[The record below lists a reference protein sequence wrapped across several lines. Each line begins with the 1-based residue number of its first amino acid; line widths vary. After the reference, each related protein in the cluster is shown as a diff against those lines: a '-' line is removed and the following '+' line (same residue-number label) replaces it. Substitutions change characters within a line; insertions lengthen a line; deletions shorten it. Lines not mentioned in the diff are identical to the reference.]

1 MKDEHLLALRKFASG
16 LQMRQTLDET
26 LKTLAYYTVQSTRAQ
41 GSVVSLV
48 DPELGIQNVGTHE
61 IPIEFADHARRLFL
75 TLVDSPV
82 HKAIRES
89 LCVRVSVEQMPRE
102 FYGTPIPEYMK
113 SRGWNKGLVA
123 PLLRSESRAIGL
135 IHAFFP
141 IEVEPDD
148 SEREFHETLASLAAV
163 AVENALLVERLEK
176 QVVVEERIRLGR
188 ELHDSVSQTLFS
200 IGLGTQAALE
210 ALDSDPEDCRES
222 LNYIGKL
229 TRSALDEMRTLLFN
243 LRPESF
249 ENEGL
254 VDAIR
259 QTTENLCERYGL
271 NVSDA
276 LEEEPDLPPAEK
288 HSLFRIATEALHNAV
303 KHSRA
308 ESISV
313 RLTNAEVV
321 ELAVE
326 DDGVGMDLA
335 VVPSGCFGLKTMTER
350 AEEMGGTLE
359 VDSSTGNG
367 TRVVVR
373 LSPVRGS

>member
-102 FYGTPIPEYMK
+102 SHGTPIPEYMK

-123 PLLRSESRAIGL
+123 PLLRSESRVIGL

-254 VDAIR
+254 VDAIK

-271 NVSDA
+271 NVSVA

>member
-1 MKDEHLLALRKFASG
+1 M
-16 LQMRQTLDET
+16 
-26 LKTLAYYTVQSTRAQ
+26 
-41 GSVVSLV
+41 
-48 DPELGIQNVGTHE
+48 
-61 IPIEFADHARRLFL
+61 
-75 TLVDSPV
+75 
-82 HKAIRES
+82 
-89 LCVRVSVEQMPRE
+89 
-102 FYGTPIPEYMK
+102 
-113 SRGWNKGLVA
+113 
-123 PLLRSESRAIGL
+123 
-135 IHAFFP
+135 
-141 IEVEPDD
+141 
-148 SEREFHETLASLAAV
+148 
-163 AVENALLVERLEK
+163 
-176 QVVVEERIRLGR
+176 
-188 ELHDSVSQTLFS
+188 
-200 IGLGTQAALE
+200 
-210 ALDSDPEDCRES
+210 
-222 LNYIGKL
+222 NYIGKL

-271 NVSDA
+271 NVSVA

>member
-123 PLLRSESRAIGL
+123 PLLRSESRVIGL

-254 VDAIR
+254 VDAIK

-271 NVSDA
+271 NVSVA

>member
-61 IPIEFADHARRLFL
+61 ITIEFADHARRLFL

-123 PLLRSESRAIGL
+123 PLLRSESRVIGL

-254 VDAIR
+254 VDAIK

-271 NVSDA
+271 NVSVA

>member
-1 MKDEHLLALRKFASG
+1 MQA
-16 LQMRQTLDET
+16 
-26 LKTLAYYTVQSTRAQ
+26 TRAG

-61 IPIEFADHARRLFL
+61 IPIEFAEHARRLFL

-89 LCVRVSVEQMPRE
+89 LCIRVSTEELPQE
-102 FYGTPIPEYMK
+102 FYSTPIPEYMK

-123 PLLRSESRAIGL
+123 PLLRGENRPMGL

-163 AVENALLVERLEK
+163 AVENALLVERLER
-176 QVVVEERIRLGR
+176 QVAMEERIRLGR

-210 ALDSDPEDCRES
+210 ALEERPEDCRES
-222 LNYIGKL
+222 LEYIGKL

-249 ENEGL
+249 ENESPG
-254 VDAIR
+254 R
-259 QTTENLCERYGL
+259 PKNC
-271 NVSDA
+271 VS
-276 LEEEPDLPPAEK
+276 
-288 HSLFRIATEALHNAV
+288 S
-303 KHSRA
+303 
-308 ESISV
+308 
-313 RLTNAEVV
+313 
-321 ELAVE
+321 
-326 DDGVGMDLA
+326 
-335 VVPSGCFGLKTMTER
+335 PSGQ
-350 AEEMGGTLE
+350 
-359 VDSSTGNG
+359 
-367 TRVVVR
+367 
-373 LSPVRGS
+373 SPRTF

>member
-148 SEREFHETLASLAAV
+148 SEREFHETLASVAAV

-271 NVSDA
+271 NVSVA

>member
-271 NVSDA
+271 NVSVA

>member
-26 LKTLAYYTVQSTRAQ
+26 LRTLAYYTVQSTRAQ

-48 DPELGIQNVGTHE
+48 DPELGIQNVGTYE

-89 LCVRVSVEQMPRE
+89 LCVRVSIEQMPRE

-176 QVVVEERIRLGR
+176 QVVMEERIRLGR

-210 ALDSDPEDCRES
+210 ALDNDPEDCRES

-254 VDAIR
+254 V
-259 QTTENLCERYGL
+259 E
-271 NVSDA
+271 A
-276 LEEEPDLPPAEK
+276 LERTADNLGERFGLVVAVELDGEPDLIPEEK
-288 HSLFRIATEALHNAV
+288 HSLFRIATEALHNAI
-303 KHSRA
+303 KHSQANR
-308 ESISV
+308 IRL
-313 RLTNAEVV
+313 RLTTSPV
-321 ELAVE
+321 ELSIE
-326 DDGVGMDLA
+326 DDGVGMDPS
-335 VVPSGCFGLKTMTER
+335 VVPSGCYGLKTMRER
-350 AEEMGGTLE
+350 AGELGGVLTI
-359 VDSSTGNG
+359 DSSVGSG
-367 TRVVVR
+367 AR
-373 LSPVRGS
+373 LSVKLP